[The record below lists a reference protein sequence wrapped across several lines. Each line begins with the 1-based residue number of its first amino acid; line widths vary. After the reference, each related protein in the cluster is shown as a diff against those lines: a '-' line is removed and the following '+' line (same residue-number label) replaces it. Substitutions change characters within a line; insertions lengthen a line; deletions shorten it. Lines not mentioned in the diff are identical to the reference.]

1 LSNLDSDNEF
11 TFEITSIPFYAMKQQ
26 EFFSSRWTLII
37 STLGI
42 AVGTGNIWRFSR
54 IVAQNGGGSF
64 LIPWVIF
71 LLLWS
76 VPLIMTEFAIGKS
89 TRFGPIGAISKTAG
103 KNFGWMGAFIVFV
116 STAIMFYYS
125 VITGWCLRYLIAAV
139 TGDLFTASDHLVYW
153 NNFSSGYQPILF
165 HLIALFIVG
174 LIVFRGVSG
183 GIEKVS
189 KFLVPSLLI
198 ILIILF
204 IRAITLPGAVE
215 GIKYFF
221 TPDLEIIL
229 DHKVWLNA
237 LTQNAWDTGAGW
249 GLIMTYA
256 IYMRKKEDISLNAA
270 LIGFGNNSVSLIA
283 GITIF
288 STVFALSSVNL
299 PDGQSVAMQQISQSG
314 PANTGL
320 TFIYLPI
327 LFSKMS
333 SSVTVNTFFA
343 SIFFL
348 ALFFAAV
355 TSLISMVELS
365 TRTLIDFGFNRKKAI
380 IFIIT
385 IGFLLGLPSAINL
398 SFLANQDWV
407 WGVGLILSG
416 AFISF
421 SIIKY
426 GVDKFRTEIIN
437 GYGSDVRIGKWYN
450 FILGIAIPK
459 QVVVLISWWLYSS
472 IYWDSEW
479 WNPFHAENFGT
490 VIFQWAIVIIIL
502 ISVNRF
508 MVNKTLRD
516 V

>member
-1 LSNLDSDNEF
+1 
-11 TFEITSIPFYAMKQQ
+11 MKQQ
-26 EFFSSRWTLII
+26 EFFSSRWALII

-76 VPLIMTEFAIGKS
+76 VPLIIAEFAIGKS

-116 STAIMFYYS
+116 STAIMFYYA
-125 VITGWCLRYLIAAV
+125 VITGWCLRYFISAIS
-139 TGDLFTASDHLVYW
+139 GNLFTVQDHLLYW
-153 NNFSSGYQPILF
+153 NDFASGYQPILF
-165 HLIALFIVG
+165 HIIAL
-174 LIVFRGVSG
+174 LIVSYIVVRGVSK

-189 KFLVPSLLI
+189 KILVPSLLL

-204 IRAITLPGAVE
+204 IRAITLPGSIE

-221 TPDLEIIL
+221 TPDLKIIL
-229 DHKVWLNA
+229 DYKVWLNA

-256 IYMRKKEDISLNAA
+256 IYMRKREDISLNAA
-270 LIGFGNNSVSLIA
+270 LIGFGNNSVSIIA

-288 STVFALSSVNL
+288 STVFALSSV
-299 PDGQSVAMQQISQSG
+299 DAMQQVSQSG

-333 SSVTVNTFFA
+333 SSNFVNTFFA

-365 TRTLIDFGFNRKKAI
+365 TRTLIDFGFKRQKAI
-380 IFIIT
+380 TFIII
-385 IGFLLGLPSAINL
+385 IGFLLGLPSAIDL
-398 SFLANQDWV
+398 RFLANQDWV

-426 GVDKFRTEIIN
+426 GVDKFRKEVIN
-437 GYGSDVRIGKWYN
+437 GFGSDVKIGKWYN
-450 FILGIAIPK
+450 FIIGIAIPI
-459 QVVVLISWWLYSS
+459 QAVFLLSWWLHSS
-472 IYWDSEW
+472 ISWDAEW
-479 WNPFHAENFGT
+479 WNPFHSENFGT
-490 VIFQWAIVIIIL
+490 VIFQLAIVIFIF
-502 ISVNRF
+502 ISLNKLL
-508 MVNKTLRD
+508 VNKTLRNN
-516 V
+516 

>member
-1 LSNLDSDNEF
+1 MRLLIFNL
-11 TFEITSIPFYAMKQQ
+11 MKQQ

-76 VPLIMTEFAIGKS
+76 VPLIIAEFAIGKS

-116 STAIMFYYS
+116 STAIMFYYA
-125 VITGWCLRYLIAAV
+125 VITGWCLRYFISAIS
-139 TGDLFTASDHLVYW
+139 GDLFSTSDHLGYW
-153 NNFSSGYQPILF
+153 NNFSSGYQPMLF
-165 HLIALFIVG
+165 HMLALLLVGFIV
-174 LIVFRGVSG
+174 IRGVSK

-189 KFLVPSLLI
+189 NILVPSLLI

-204 IRAITLPGAVE
+204 IRAITLPGSIQ

-221 TPDLEIIL
+221 TPDLNIIL
-229 DHKVWLNA
+229 DYKVWLNA

-256 IYMRKKEDISLNAA
+256 IYMRNKEDISLNAA
-270 LIGFGNNSVSLIA
+270 LIAFGNNSVSLIA

-288 STVFALSSVNL
+288 STVFALSSV
-299 PDGQSVAMQQISQSG
+299 DAMQQVSQSG

-320 TFIYLPI
+320 TFIHLPI

-333 SSVTVNTFFA
+333 SSNLINTFFA

-348 ALFFAAV
+348 ALFFAAI

-365 TRTLIDFGFNRKKAI
+365 TRTLIDFGFKRKKAI
-380 IFIIT
+380 LFIIT
-385 IGFLLGLPSAINL
+385 IGFLLGLPSALDLN
-398 SFLANQDWV
+398 FLANQDWV

-437 GYGSDVRIGKWYN
+437 GYGSDIRIGKWYN
-450 FILGIAIPK
+450 FVVGIAIPI
-459 QVVVLISWWLYSS
+459 QVVILVSWWLYSS
-472 IYWDSEW
+472 ISWDPEW

-490 VIFQWAIVIIIL
+490 VIFQWAVVIIFL
-502 ISVNRF
+502 VSFNKLF
-508 MVNKTLRD
+508 VNKTL
-516 V
+516 VEN

>member
-1 LSNLDSDNEF
+1 
-11 TFEITSIPFYAMKQQ
+11 MKQQ
-26 EFFSSRWTLII
+26 EFFSSRWALII
-37 STLGI
+37 ATIGI

-54 IVAQNGGGSF
+54 VVAQNGGGSF

-76 VPLIMTEFAIGKS
+76 VPLIIAEFTIGKS
-89 TRFGPIGAISKTAG
+89 ARFGPVGAISKIAG
-103 KNFGWMGAFIVFV
+103 KKFGWMGAFIVFV

-125 VITGWCLRYLIAAV
+125 VVTGWCLRYFLSAIS
-139 TGDLFTASDHLVYW
+139 GSLFKVSDHLKYW
-153 NNFSSGYQPILF
+153 NDFSSGSEPIIF
-165 HLIALFIVG
+165 HLAAMLIVG
-174 LIVFRGVSG
+174 FVVLRGITK

-189 KFLVPSLLI
+189 KILVPSLLI
-198 ILIILF
+198 ILLILF
-204 IRAITLPGAVE
+204 IRAVTLPGAFE

-221 TPDLEIIL
+221 TPKLEIIL
-229 DHKVWLNA
+229 DYKVWLNA

-288 STVFALSSVNL
+288 STVFALSSV
-299 PDGQSVAMQQISQSG
+299 DAMQQVSQSG

-327 LFSKMS
+327 LFSKIS
-333 SSVTVNTFFA
+333 SNNFINTFFA
-343 SIFFL
+343 SLFFL

-365 TRTLIDFGFNRKKAI
+365 TRTLIDFGFKRKKAI
-380 IFIIT
+380 LFVIIV
-385 IGFLLGLPSAINL
+385 GFLLGLPSAVDL
-398 SFLANQDWV
+398 TFLANQDWV

-421 SIIKY
+421 AVIRF
-426 GVDKFRTEIIN
+426 GVDKFRTELVN
-437 GYGSDVRIGKWYN
+437 GFGSDIKIGKWYN
-450 FILGIAIPK
+450 YLIGILIPLQAII
-459 QVVVLISWWLYSS
+459 LISWWLISS
-472 IYWDSEW
+472 ISWDSEW
-479 WNPFHAENFGT
+479 WNPFHAENAGT
-490 VIFQWAIVIIIL
+490 ALFQWAVVLSIFIAANKIF
-502 ISVNRF
+502 VNQ
-508 MVNKTLRD
+508 TLKEE
-516 V
+516 